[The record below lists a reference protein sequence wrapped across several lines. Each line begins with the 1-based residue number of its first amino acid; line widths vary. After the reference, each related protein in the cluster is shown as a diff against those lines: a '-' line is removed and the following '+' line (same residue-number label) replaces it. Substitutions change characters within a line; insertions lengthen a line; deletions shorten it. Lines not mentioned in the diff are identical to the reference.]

1 MSVIELL
8 SVKELKDFD
17 EIDLENDCRNLEK
30 ENNTISISE
39 KCVEKLETKSLP
51 ERIPAFGLLM
61 AFIAVFFFSIQSVIV
76 KVLND
81 LHAIQ
86 ILVIRFVNQQNL

>member
-1 MSVIELL
+1 MSAIELL

-30 ENNTISISE
+30 ENTISISE
-39 KCVEKLETKSLP
+39 KCVEKIETKSLP

-76 KVLND
+76 RVLND
-81 LHAIQ
+81 LHVIQ